1 MAFQHWNASRAGV
14 LSTVHPPTFYGGSTS
29 CHVLKKSVRRCDGL
43 LKSMLWWA
51 PSMAAEMATDSG
63 SDGDGD
69 SNSNSSSN
77 GNSSSS
83 SGSNGNGDSDSKGS
97 SNGRDSGD
105 SCGSGDSGSSSDN
118 GLLGIVLI
126 CHHLV
131 QIGNRSAADVRLS
144 KPAGSASLFALS
156 SSPLRQ
162 ARP

>member
-1 MAFQHWNASRAGV
+1 
-14 LSTVHPPTFYGGSTS
+14 
-29 CHVLKKSVRRCDGL
+29 
-43 LKSMLWWA
+43 MLCWA

-83 SGSNGNGDSDSKGS
+83 SDSKGS